1 MSNVRLTR
9 SRVEGLKPRKTT
21 YDIRDSELKGFGV
34 RILPSGA
41 RRFFVHSQH
50 EGKRLW
56 KIIGDAD
63 SIDLDEARRQAA
75 ELLAVIRRDEAP
87 SLPEDRIFEAVA
99 EEVFSRYGRHWKPR
113 TMEVNRKYL
122 RNQILPWFGGMN
134 IADITKQDVR
144 RWFASLRAT
153 PVSADRS
160 APILSVIMRQ
170 AELYGY
176 RPEGSN
182 PCTGIRRYRRKG
194 RERFLSEQELR
205 RLGAVLDTH
214 EGEHPCPV
222 AFIRL
227 LLLTGCRKS
236 EILTLAW
243 SDYRERR
250 LFLRDSKTGPRT
262 VWLSSLAC
270 AVLDGLPRQGEW
282 VFPSPRKQGA
292 ASATVLDI
300 FWRRV
305 REEAGIVLSSLHL
318 GLNVLLSGIQLR
330 NRDLAPNWLE
340 ELLWVEKKSEIE
352 RVFALFEQAGAI
364 PAQGGWDAMEAEAK
378 ARGENHVLS
387 KIQDLRRKPP
397 I

>member
-75 ELLAVIRRDEAP
+75 GLLAVIRRDEAP

-305 REEAGIVLSSLHL
+305 REEA
-318 GLNVLLSGIQLR
+318 
-330 NRDLAPNWLE
+330 D
-340 ELLWVEKKSEIE
+340 
-352 RVFALFEQAGAI
+352 
-364 PAQGGWDAMEAEAK
+364 
-378 ARGENHVLS
+378 
-387 KIQDLRRKPP
+387 IQDVRLHDCRHTYASIAIMVGESVTTTARLLGHNDAQTTLKYAHLSDRSVREATDALAS
-397 I
+397 ILGG